1 MKADNIPKVAYSVQE
16 AAIALGININ
26 YMYELVRQSG
36 FPSFKIGN
44 KFYVSVKGLE
54 DWVLKQA
61 TTTE

>member
-1 MKADNIPKVAYSVQE
+1 MQNEKIPKIAYSVAE
-16 AAIALGININ
+16 SAEALGINVN